1 MCFNGTQNCRPS
13 LEKPFMTEDIV
24 AELAP
29 SGTLRAG
36 INMGNFLLV
45 TGKTPSGDPTGVSPD
60 MAAEIASRLGVPLS
74 LVPYATPGELIDVAG
89 TGAWDICLVGAEPAR
104 EKLTAFTAAYAEI
117 QATYIV
123 ANDSPL
129 KSVDEVDRAGVRAIV
144 RDRSAYGL
152 YLRRTIKNAELILT
166 DSFDEARDRF
176 VDEKLDALAG
186 LRSGLLSELEKMPG
200 ARLLDGSFTSVQQ
213 AVGTS
218 RENKASIAFLRDF
231 VEEKKANGFVAQSI
245 ERHNARGLT
254 VAPPA

>member
-1 MCFNGTQNCRPS
+1 MNQ
-13 LEKPFMTEDIV
+13 DVI

-45 TGKTPSGDPTGVSPD
+45 TGSTASGEPDGVAPD
-60 MAAEIASRLGVPLS
+60 MAREIASRLGVPVA
-74 LVPYATPGELIDVAG
+74 LVPYASPGELIDAAG
-89 TGAWDICLVGAEPAR
+89 TGAWNICLVGAEPAR

-123 ANDSPL
+123 AEGSTL
-129 KSVDEVDRAGVRAIV
+129 KTIDDVDRAGVRIIV

-166 DSFDEARDRF
+166 DSVEIASSRF

-186 LRSGLLSELEKMPG
+186 LRSGLMSEIEKMPG
-200 ARLLDGSFTSVQQ
+200 SRILDGGFTSVQQ

-218 RENKASIAFLRDF
+218 RENKASGAFLREF
-231 VEEKKANGFVAQSI
+231 VEEVKANGFVAGLI
-245 ERHNARGLT
+245 ERHNALGLT